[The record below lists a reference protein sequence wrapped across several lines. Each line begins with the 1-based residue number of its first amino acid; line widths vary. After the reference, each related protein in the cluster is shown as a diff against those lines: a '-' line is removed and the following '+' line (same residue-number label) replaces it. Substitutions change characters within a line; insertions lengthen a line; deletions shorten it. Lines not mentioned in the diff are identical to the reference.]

1 MKGLFEELYALAVVS
16 SVFLIPIY
24 VLCKI
29 AIFARTL
36 TGSNFGIIT
45 RCLLLGLI
53 LTFLL
58 YALRYCVIQICSRL
72 APLTINGDQLVEDY
86 GINFTRQDKEGSV
99 VFTLDD
105 GTGDD
110 GMVTLIVKKGTTFVE
125 NVISSNS
132 QLDAKLSD
140 IGWKISNVSSASLGE
155 LSYIIR
161 LGKDS
166 LYLSEDQLVDFFSYL
181 MARHYEDVKS
191 EDMINEEIEKYCTG
205 LGLVPSA

>member
-1 MKGLFEELYALAVVS
+1 M
-16 SVFLIPIY
+16 
-24 VLCKI
+24 
-29 AIFARTL
+29 
-36 TGSNFGIIT
+36 
-45 RCLLLGLI
+45 GLI

-72 APLTINGDQLVEDY
+72 APLTIDGDQLVEDY
-86 GINFTRQDKEGSV
+86 GIKFTRQDKDGSV

-132 QLDAKLSD
+132 QLDVKLSD

>member
-1 MKGLFEELYALAVVS
+1 MKGLFEKLYTMVVVGS
-16 SVFLIPIY
+16 IYLIPAY
-24 VLCKI
+24 VLCRI
-29 AIFARTL
+29 LIFARTL
-36 TGSNFGIIT
+36 SGSDFGVII
-45 RCLLLGLI
+45 RCFLMGSI

-72 APLTINGDQLVEDY
+72 APLTINGNQLVEDY
-86 GINFTRQDKEGSV
+86 GIKFTRQDKDGSV

-110 GMVTLIVKKGTTFVE
+110 GIVTLNVKKGTTFVE
-125 NVISSNS
+125 NVVSSNS
-132 QLDAKLSD
+132 QLDVKLSD
-140 IGWKISNVSSASLGE
+140 IGWKISNVSPASLGE

-181 MARHYEDVKS
+181 MVRHYEDVKS
-191 EDMINEEIEKYCTG
+191 EDMIDEEIEKYCTG

>member
-1 MKGLFEELYALAVVS
+1 
-16 SVFLIPIY
+16 
-24 VLCKI
+24 
-29 AIFARTL
+29 
-36 TGSNFGIIT
+36 
-45 RCLLLGLI
+45 
-53 LTFLL
+53 
-58 YALRYCVIQICSRL
+58 
-72 APLTINGDQLVEDY
+72 
-86 GINFTRQDKEGSV
+86 
-99 VFTLDD
+99 
-105 GTGDD
+105 
-110 GMVTLIVKKGTTFVE
+110 MVTLIVKKGTTFVE

-132 QLDAKLSD
+132 QLDVKLSD

-161 LGKDS
+161 LGRDS

>member
-58 YALRYCVIQICSRL
+58 YTLRYCVIQICSRL
-72 APLTINGDQLVEDY
+72 APLTIDGDQLVEDY
-86 GINFTRQDKEGSV
+86 GINFTRQDKDGSV

-105 GTGDD
+105 GI
-110 GMVTLIVKKGTTFVE
+110 VTLIVKKGTTFVE

-132 QLDAKLSD
+132 QLDVKLSD

>member
-1 MKGLFEELYALAVVS
+1 MKGLFEKLYTMAVVGS
-16 SVFLIPIY
+16 IYLIPAY
-24 VLCKI
+24 VLCRI
-29 AIFARTL
+29 LLFARTL
-36 TGSNFGIIT
+36 NGSDFGVIA
-45 RCLLLGLI
+45 RCLLMGSM

-72 APLTINGDQLVEDY
+72 APLTINGNQLVEDY
-86 GINFTRQDKEGSV
+86 GIKFTRQEKDNFV
-99 VFTLDD
+99 VFTFDD

-110 GMVTLIVKKGTTFVE
+110 GIVTLNVKKGTTFVE
-125 NVISSNS
+125 NVVSSNS

-140 IGWKISNVSSASLGE
+140 IGWKISNVSPANLGE